1 MSIKS
6 SESGRAVRSEKTN
19 KNPSCTGKGSSR
31 SMYKMLKIPCKQ
43 MTVPRKA
50 LTGPQKRHHLL
61 LVTKNWCVRALGRNS
76 MGKCLER

>member
-1 MSIKS
+1 
-6 SESGRAVRSEKTN
+6 
-19 KNPSCTGKGSSR
+19 
-31 SMYKMLKIPCKQ
+31 MYKMLKIPCKQ